1 MEDLSQFRTRLC
13 SLGCCQGTKTMKS
26 SYIFLVCDTFF
37 KPKTVCSPTEPLCR
51 QLGIGHHS
59 ITESSP
65 WLLQAHELMGVFP
78 SCPTPWFF
86 SPCVRWHNVPLFLL
100 NHFSCPKY
108 LPIIHCVI
116 LNKPLRASSSCQFT
130 VLARVVQKGQ

>member
-26 SYIFLVCDTFF
+26 SYISLVCGIVF

-51 QLGIGHHS
+51 QLGTGHHS
-59 ITESSP
+59 ITEGSP

-86 SPCVRWHNVPLFLL
+86 PLVFDGTMYHCFLL
-100 NHFSCPKY
+100 NHFFCPKY

-116 LNKPLRASSSCQFT
+116 LNKLLRSFLRLPVHCIC
-130 VLARVVQKGQ
+130 